1 MPGGLAVYLTPKG
14 TDIIFSIELKRDDGH
29 QVVSSNWVK
38 GSMES
43 IARLTSAEVAE
54 LIGLERPAQH
64 IGDGNRRGD

>member
-14 TDIIFSIELKRDDGH
+14 TDIVFSIELKRDDGH

-43 IARLTSAEVAE
+43 IARLTSIEVAD

-64 IGDGNRRGD
+64 IGGGNRRGD